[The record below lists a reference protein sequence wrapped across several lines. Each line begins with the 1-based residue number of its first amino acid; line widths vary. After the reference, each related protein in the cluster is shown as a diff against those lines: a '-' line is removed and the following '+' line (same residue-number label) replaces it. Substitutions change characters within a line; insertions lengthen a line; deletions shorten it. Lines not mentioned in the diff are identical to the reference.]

1 VRDPKPGTA
10 WSVGRARRRAVYAA
24 WMTSAGWARQRD
36 AWLAE
41 WDRRHPGRPPVCAA
55 CGEAWD
61 PRRGDL
67 HHRDYRRLGTE
78 AFSDLI
84 PLHRSCHDQLHQ
96 LLERAARPARTH
108 RAQASDAVVAH
119 LRATHRTRPGR

>member
-1 VRDPKPGTA
+1 MRDPKPRTT
-10 WSVGRARRRAVYAA
+10 WSVGRARRRDTYAA
-24 WMTSAGWARQRD
+24 WMASAGWAQRRA

-55 CGEAWD
+55 CGGPWD

-78 AFSDLI
+78 TFTDLV
-84 PLHRSCHDQLHQ
+84 PLHRACHDQLHE
-96 LLERAARPARTH
+96 LLERAARPPRT
-108 RAQASDAVVAH
+108 RRPQASDAALAH
-119 LRATHRTRPGR
+119 LRNTRRDRR